1 MSQHRDERNVISHYR
16 DYRTAEWF
24 YVEED
29 NVLNVV
35 KIFPVV
41 SRYRMLLNVCED
53 KKKDMQIPQTI
64 TSYGM
69 LMDRYK

>member
-1 MSQHRDERNVISHYR
+1 M
-16 DYRTAEWF
+16 
-24 YVEED
+24 EED

-53 KKKDMQIPQTI
+53 KKKRHANPTNNI
-64 TSYGM
+64 
-69 LMDRYK
+69 L